1 MWGVKLVNVSNG
13 NKVQTRIEMS
23 YSLLMQALM
32 IGRITTSNSF
42 TRTISYSILILNQYV
57 EIKKV
62 IQYGRYTKYTCQ
74 LFFKITFFVINIY
87 RR

>member
-57 EIKKV
+57 EIKNV
-62 IQYGRYTKYTCQ
+62 IQYGRYTK
-74 LFFKITFFVINIY
+74 IRAN
-87 RR
+87 